1 VYPATLLGEADEA
14 VLQYFILV
22 VALLLDPAA
31 VILLLASARA
41 RRLNMSALPAASP
54 TCRGPPVQAA
64 SSWTKDATAC
74 HPGKCSRPQA
84 SRVTLAKSCR
94 SNNSSGDGLA
104 HHVGLHVRLP
114 GVLKLLE
121 RSVESVTHRRNRL
134 RSERSGLHQ

>member
-31 VILLLASARA
+31 VLLLLASARA

-64 SSWTKDATAC
+64 SSLTKDATAC

-104 HHVGLHVRLP
+104 HHVGLP